1 MGRFVNPDNSA
12 FQVAVASEIYID
24 KTGMLAYTNK
34 VLGTKQALICNSRPR
49 RFGKSTTADMLTAYY
64 SRGADSKKLF
74 AGYEISNDKNF
85 SKYLNKYDVIHLDIQ
100 WCMMDAGSAENTVS
114 YINKNVI
121 GELKKLYPEIEFA
134 DVQHLYGALS
144 KINAALKQKFIIIID
159 EWDVLVR
166 DEATNTAVQEEYIN
180 FLRGLFKGA
189 EPEKYL
195 ALAYLT
201 GILPIKKIKTQS
213 ALNNFEEFTMLAPG
227 GLASY
232 FGFTEAEV
240 QGLCAKY
247 NVDFTEVKRWYDGYF
262 LGNEHI
268 YNPKA
273 VVSVMLRKEF
283 QSYWSQT
290 GTYAMIV
297 PLINMDF
304 DGLKAAII
312 EMLSGDIVSV
322 NAKTF
327 QNDMV
332 NFTYRD
338 DVLTVLIH
346 LGYLAYN
353 QKLKVAF
360 IPNEEI
366 REEFLAA
373 VKRKKW
379 NELVDFQRASKAL
392 LNATLDMDAEAVA
405 KYVEKIHQEYASV
418 IQYNDENSLSSVLAI
433 AYLSAMEYYFKPI
446 RELPTGRGFAD
457 FVFLPKAEYAE
468 GYPALLV
475 ELKWN
480 QSAEAALAQIKEKKY
495 PESLVQY
502 TGNILL
508 VGINYDKKNK
518 KHQCLIEEMKK

>member
-1 MGRFVNPDNSA
+1 MRAIYG
-12 FQVAVASEIYID
+12 AVIPEHVD
-24 KTGMLAYTNK
+24 K
-34 VLGTKQALICNSRPR
+34 
-49 RFGKSTTADMLTAYY
+49 
-64 SRGADSKKLF
+64 
-74 AGYEISNDKNF
+74 
-85 SKYLNKYDVIHLDIQ
+85 
-100 WCMMDAGSAENTVS
+100 VS
-114 YINKNVI
+114 
-121 GELKKLYPEIEFA
+121 
-134 DVQHLYGALS
+134 GALS
-144 KINAALKQKFIIIID
+144 YISAATGNKFVIIID
-159 EWDVLVR
+159 EWDVLIR
-166 DEATNTAVQEEYIN
+166 DEATNKAVQDEYID
-180 FLRGLFKGA
+180 FLHNLFKGV
-189 EPEKYL
+189 EPTKFI
-195 ALAYLT
+195 ALAYIT
-201 GILPIKKIKTQS
+201 GILPIKKYKTQS
-213 ALNNFEEFTMLAPG
+213 ALNNFDEYTMIGPGLMAPWI
-227 GLASY
+227 
-232 FGFTEAEV
+232 GFTEGEV
-240 QGLCAKY
+240 KVLCEKY
-247 NVDFTEVKRWYDGYF
+247 QKDFAEVKRWYDGYF

-332 NFTYRD
+332 NFTDRD

>member
-12 FQVAVASEIYID
+12 FQVAVDSEIYID

-64 SRGADSKKLF
+64 SKGADSKKLF
-74 AGYEISNDKNF
+74 AGYVISDNKNF
-85 SKYLNKYDVIHLDIQ
+85 LKYLNKYDVIHLDIQ
-100 WCMMDAGSAENTVS
+100 WCMMDAGSAEKTVD

-121 GELKKLYPEIEFA
+121 EELQELYSEINL
-134 DVQHLYGALS
+134 DGMQTVYGALS
-144 KINAALKQKFIIIID
+144 KINAVLKQKFIIIID
-159 EWDVLVR
+159 EWDILVR
-166 DEATNTAVQEEYIN
+166 DEATNTVVQEEYIN

-201 GILPIKKIKTQS
+201 GILPIKKIRTQS
-213 ALNNFEEFTMLAPG
+213 ALNNFEEFTMLSPSVLAP
-227 GLASY
+227 Y
-232 FGFTEAEV
+232 FGFTETEV

-247 NVDFTEVKRWYDGYF
+247 DVDFTEVKRWYDGYI

-304 DGLKAAII
+304 DGLKSAVI
-312 EMLSGDIVSV
+312 EMLSGNIVSV

-332 NFTYRD
+332 NFTDRD

-353 QKLKVAF
+353 QKRKVAF

-379 NELVDFQRASKAL
+379 NELIDFQRASKKL
-392 LNATLDMDAEAVA
+392 LNATLDMDTEGIAE
-405 KYVEKIHQEYASV
+405 YIEKIHMEYASV
-418 IQYNDENSLSSVLAI
+418 IQYN
-433 AYLSAMEYYFKPI
+433 
-446 RELPTGRGFAD
+446 
-457 FVFLPKAEYAE
+457 
-468 GYPALLV
+468 
-475 ELKWN
+475 
-480 QSAEAALAQIKEKKY
+480 
-495 PESLVQY
+495 
-502 TGNILL
+502 L
-508 VGINYDKKNK
+508 VGINYDKKSK
-518 KHQCLIEEMKK
+518 KHQCVIEKVKK